1 MNEIE
6 NRMRAVTRYKIETHA
21 LAALAA
27 AAVTLSCAGA
37 DAKPEPPRPASLV
50 QIAATDL
57 KWTPFFPGGPEESFV
72 VGSKE
77 ARRGPTAFF
86 FRFKAGFDSGWHT
99 HESAYTAVVL
109 SGTVLE
115 TSKGSEPPI
124 PLGPGSYYFQPAVV
138 HKTQCAPGA
147 DCLTYIYEEG
157 AFSFTPTDEQGNPV
171 APAAPAAATK

>member
-1 MNEIE
+1 MNEIK
-6 NRMRAVTRYKIETHA
+6 NRTRAVASHRADGCAI
-21 LAALAA
+21 LALAA
-27 AAVTLSCAGA
+27 AAVTMSCAGA
-37 DAKPEPPRPASLV
+37 DAKPDQARPTPLV

-86 FRFKAGFDSGWHT
+86 FRMKAGFDSGWHT

-124 PLGPGSYYFQPAVV
+124 PLVPGSYYFQPVVV
-138 HKTQCAPGA
+138 HKTQCAAGA
-147 DCLTYIYEEG
+147 DCLTYIYEDG
-157 AFSFTPTDEQGNPV
+157 AFSFTPTDQDGNPLPP
-171 APAAPAAATK
+171 APAAKR